1 MKDMLTQLMERPE
14 VKADPNEDRKRAMR
28 VRLMAALVEKV
39 GLDELERRDQSLTGH
54 LPRKRG

>member
-14 VKADPNEDRKRAMR
+14 VKADPNEDRKREMR
-28 VRLMAALVEKV
+28 VRLMAALVERV

>member
-14 VKADPNEDRKRAMR
+14 VKADPNGDRKREMR
-28 VRLMAALVEKV
+28 VRLMVALVERV
-39 GLDELERRDQSLTGH
+39 GLDELEQRDQSLTGH